1 MDRRLPRGRAALIAL
16 AAAAVLAAAVAAVAV
31 GTSSGPPGAAPP
43 ARVLSA
49 YETAAPGN
57 SVDRD
62 CGFSAALPG
71 SPGRALWLF
80 CDTVWKGARPGLW
93 LGTTAATGPAV
104 PG

>member
-1 MDRRLPRGRAALIAL
+1 MDRRLPRARTAFI
-16 AAAAVLAAAVAAVAV
+16 AAAVLLAAVAAVAV
-31 GTSSGPPGAAPP
+31 GTSSAPPGAAPP
-43 ARVLSA
+43 ARVLSG

-57 SVDRD
+57 AIDRD

-71 SPGRALWLF
+71 APGRALWLF

-104 PG
+104 PGRV